1 VQSVEHPCH
10 QCHSTIEDGIPFCP
24 KCGAP
29 QIRVAP
35 EEEAETIP
43 PVAADSGYTNT
54 SSWNQVAGLQSQG
67 VNWRAAF
74 PGALLTGLVGG
85 GLTILLGRI
94 PLVLVLVLVL
104 VGALSVRIYRA
115 RTKSV
120 VTPGM
125 GAKLGAFAGFFAS
138 LLDAMMVAAVFTLQR
153 PLVQDSMRKAMEISG
168 RNADPQ
174 SLKVLQDLING
185 LSTPSGM
192 AAFALI
198 VILFFFG
205 LSLVCT
211 ALGGLIGAA
220 FFGKDRPV
228 A

>member
-1 VQSVEHPCH
+1 MQSVEHPCH
-10 QCHSTIEDGIPFCP
+10 QCHSAIEDGIPFCP

-35 EEEAETIP
+35 EEENETIAP
-43 PVAADSGYTNT
+43 AAADSAYTN
-54 SSWNQVAGLQSQG
+54 SSNWNQVAGLPSLG
-67 VNWRAAF
+67 VNWRAAL
-74 PGALLTGLVGG
+74 PGALLAGLVGG

-115 RTKSV
+115 RTKSL

-138 LLDAMMVAAVFTLQR
+138 LLDALMVVAVFTLQR
-153 PLVQDSMRKAMEISG
+153 STVQDTMRKAMEISG

-174 SLKVLQDLING
+174 SMKVMQDLING
-185 LSTPSGM
+185 LSTPGGM

-205 LSLVCT
+205 LSLVFT

-220 FFGKDRPV
+220 FFGKDRPI